1 MSCVIELGPDGA
13 VRLPEEFRA
22 RLGLKEGSL
31 VKVIQREDYVILMPV
46 RNLMELFGI
55 DACHKE
61 ELLKAIRELEEER
74 REAARR

>member
-1 MSCVIELGPDGA
+1 MSCVVELGPDGA

-31 VKVIQREDYVILMPV
+31 VKVIQREGYVILMPV

-55 DACHKE
+55 DVRHKE